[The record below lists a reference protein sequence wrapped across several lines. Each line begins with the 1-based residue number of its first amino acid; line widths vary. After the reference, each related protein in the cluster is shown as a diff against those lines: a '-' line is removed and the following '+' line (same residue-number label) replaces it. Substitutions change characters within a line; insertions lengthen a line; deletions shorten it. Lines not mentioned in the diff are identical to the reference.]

1 MTAARRQILF
11 YGDSNTYGYDPADK
25 YENRYPE
32 NARWID
38 ILSKELGDEWTVFAD
53 AMNGRRIPDLPY
65 DTDRINRMLGRL
77 KTRGMLVVMLGTND
91 ILLTTNP
98 NAVTAIQKMASFL
111 SYLCNRKRPED
122 ILVIAPPYIASENTA
137 DPLYRRYYEES
148 LKMNEGFCYLAKTYE
163 IGFLDAGPW
172 NVPLCFDM
180 VHFSE
185 KGHRMFAEKIRG
197 YLKGTQP

>member
-1 MTAARRQILF
+1 MSAGRRQILF
-11 YGDSNTYGYDPADK
+11 YGDSNTYGYDPANK

-38 ILSKELGDEWTVFAD
+38 ILSKELGDEWTVQSD
-53 AMNGRRIPDLPY
+53 AMNGRRIPDLQY
-65 DTDRINRMLGRL
+65 DADRIDRMLGRL
-77 KTRGMLVVMLGTND
+77 KTRDMLAVMLGTND

-122 ILVIAPPYIASENTA
+122 ILVIAPPYIAAENTA
-137 DPLYRRYYEES
+137 DPLYRMYYEES
-148 LKMNEGFCYLAKTYE
+148 LKMNNGFYHLAKTYDT
-163 IGFLDAGPW
+163 GFLDAGPW

-185 KGHRMFAEKIRG
+185 KGHQLFSEKIEG
-197 YLKGTQP
+197 YLKGMQS

>member
-38 ILSKELGDEWTVFAD
+38 ILSKELGDEWTVQSD
-53 AMNGRRIPDLPY
+53 AMNGRRIPDLQY
-65 DTDRINRMLGRL
+65 DADRIDRMLGRL
-77 KTRGMLVVMLGTND
+77 KTRGMLAVMLGTND
-91 ILLTTNP
+91 ILLTIKP
-98 NAVTAIQKMASFL
+98 DAAIAIQKMASFL
-111 SYLCNRKRPED
+111 SYLCIQKRPED
-122 ILVIAPPYIASENTA
+122 ILVIAPPY
-137 DPLYRRYYEES
+137 
-148 LKMNEGFCYLAKTYE
+148 LAKTYDT
-163 IGFLDAGPW
+163 GFLDAGLW

-197 YLKGTQP
+197 YLKEMQP

>member
-1 MTAARRQILF
+1 MGRQILF
-11 YGDSNTYGYDPADK
+11 YGDSNTYGYDPADP
-25 YENRYPE
+25 YEKRYPQKK
-32 NARWID
+32 RWVNILSGDLSGKWD
-38 ILSKELGDEWTVFAD
+38 ILCDG
-53 AMNGRRIPDLPY
+53 MNGRRLPDLRY
-65 DTDRINRMLGRL
+65 DRERLNSLLGRIDP
-77 KTRGMLVVMLGTND
+77 GDVFAMMLGTND

-111 SYLCNRKRPED
+111 SYLCIQKRPED

-148 LKMNEGFCYLAKTYE
+148 LKMNEGFCYFAKTYDT
-163 IGFLDAGPW
+163 GFLDAGPW